1 MSQKM
6 TQSTT
11 LSEDS
16 LSDEGNVDRWGNPS
30 SPGAFAESPI
40 PEEASFLSSEGFQGD
55 RIQVAVRFRPP
66 SEDGANEDEGGKP
79 LRKVL
84 QPHLRSVHSTDKAWS
99 IQESGPSINS
109 ALGTTSTVTQK
120 GVVRKVPGR
129 NVFAMDA
136 VFDPDTETKSVYTD
150 MVKPIVL
157 SAANG
162 QHGTVFVYGQTGSGK
177 TFTMQGGD
185 VDPFIGTKPK
195 GIIQMAVAD
204 LFDRIESSGTRD
216 WTIKASFFEV
226 YNEEVRDLLV
236 PDDGDSLSSICS
248 HSCLP
253 ILSVREDSSG
263 NVRVKAHEEVV
274 TSEREVSRLLHKG
287 NAHRACAS
295 TEKNSRSSRSH
306 AIFRLSIESRPRL
319 ESDDESH
326 MVRTS
331 ILNLVD
337 LAGSENGSCTTGVR
351 KREGCKIN
359 QSLLALT
366 RVIQSLGLPDKKRPK
381 FIGYRDSKLT
391 RILKP
396 SLQGEACMSIICC
409 ASIARCDVDETR
421 STLKFAASAKLIKVN
436 PTINEVSDTAVGRL
450 KEELSSLK
458 HALAS
463 LQERYRQR
471 EIEHR
476 QVPILREMPRMV
488 TPAKSCVTSTPVASG
503 HFVMETKKHVNN
515 PLKAAASHLL
525 ERMEAT
531 DSDASEEGPVER
543 ESRSIGSGDG
553 PPPPVR
559 EVAVLYESQ
568 QISPDRLAA
577 TEERAR
583 FLQEKLNSSYDVVA
597 GLVQDLQQARSM
609 IHQVHDQNLELQERM
624 TSLEEEM
631 NDRKAEGS
639 SYSSW
644 MMGVGVFLYAFELN
658 QFVLAALMYMWLSKN
673 FVAADVLEAPSEKK
687 LDPMEDLV

>member
-1 MSQKM
+1 MLYL
-6 TQSTT
+6 T
-11 LSEDS
+11 
-16 LSDEGNVDRWGNPS
+16 
-30 SPGAFAESPI
+30 
-40 PEEASFLSSEGFQGD
+40 
-55 RIQVAVRFRPP
+55 VAIRFRPVP
-66 SEDGANEDEGGKP
+66 DDGVHDEDDEGKKHR
-79 LRKVL
+79 RKVL
-84 QPHLRSVHSTDKAWS
+84 QTHLRSVHSTDKAWS
-99 IQESGPSINS
+99 IQEAGPSINS
-109 ALGTTSTVTQK
+109 ALGTTTTVAQK

-136 VFDPDTETKSVYTD
+136 VYDQDTETNTVYTD

-185 VDPFIGTKPK
+185 LDPFIGTKPK
-195 GIIQMAVAD
+195 GIIQMAVSD
-204 LFDRIESSGTRD
+204 LFERIESSGTRD
-216 WTIKASFFEV
+216 WIIKASFFEV

-236 PDDGDSLSSICS
+236 PDDGDSLSSVCS

-263 NVRVKAHEEVV
+263 NVRVKAHEEAV
-274 TSEREVSRLLHKG
+274 TSVREVSRILHKG

-306 AIFRLSIESRPRL
+306 AIFRLFIESRPRL
-319 ESDDESH
+319 QSDDASQ

-337 LAGSENGSCTTGVR
+337 LAGSENGSCNSGVR

-366 RVIQSLGLPDKKRPK
+366 RVIQSLGLPDNKRPK

-409 ASIARCDVDETR
+409 ASMARCDVDETR
-421 STLKFAASAKLIKVN
+421 STLKFAASAKLIKIN
-436 PTINEVSDTAVGRL
+436 PTINEVSDTAVGKL
-450 KEELSSLK
+450 KEELTSLK
-458 HALAS
+458 QALAS
-463 LQERYRQR
+463 LHERYRQR
-471 EIEHR
+471 ELEHR
-476 QVPILREMPRMV
+476 QAPVLRQMPHVV
-488 TPAKSCVTSTPVASG
+488 TPIKSFVTSSPIASG
-503 HFVMETKKHVNN
+503 HFVAEPKKHTNN

-525 ERMEAT
+525 EKMEAE
-531 DSDASEEGPVER
+531 DSEASTEGPVER
-543 ESRSIGSGDG
+543 ESRSIESGDG

-568 QISPDRLAA
+568 SSPDRLTAS
-577 TEERAR
+577 EERAR

-597 GLVQDLQQARSM
+597 GLVQDLQQARTM
-609 IHQVHDQNLELQERM
+609 IHQVHHQNLELQERM
-624 TSLEEEM
+624 SVLEEEM
-631 NDRKAEGS
+631 NDRKTEDS
-639 SYSSW
+639 TYSSW
-644 MMGVGVFLYAFELN
+644 MVGVGVFLYAFELN
-658 QFVLAALMYMWLSKN
+658 QFVLAALMYMWLSQN
-673 FVAADVLEAPSEKK
+673 FVAADVLEPSVCKK
-687 LDPMEDLV
+687 KDGPMDDFV